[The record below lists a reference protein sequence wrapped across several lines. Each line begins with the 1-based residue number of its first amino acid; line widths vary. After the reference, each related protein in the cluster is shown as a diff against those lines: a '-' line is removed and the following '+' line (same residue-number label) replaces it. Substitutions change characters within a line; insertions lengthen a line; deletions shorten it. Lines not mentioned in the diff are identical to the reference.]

1 MAEYGLEGMKCHT
14 CVGKITDALLEA
26 GYKNVFVTLDPPT
39 LRLEADP
46 SITKEVLQEK
56 LAEVGDY
63 RLTASTGSHT
73 AHASND
79 DERLTPLFV
88 VVAYVISGTLLRAFI
103 SGDFSLG
110 TLMGNFMGGF
120 LVVFSLF
127 KLLNLQGFAEAYA
140 TYDIIAAR
148 SRTYALAYPFIELL
162 LGVLYFLGVYPV
174 LTNVITLALMSIGAV
189 GVFYALKSN
198 RRFQC
203 ACLGTALKLPM
214 TKVTLVEDVGMGLMA
229 LIMILHHLV

>member
-1 MAEYGLEGMKCHT
+1 MAQYGLEGMKCHT
-14 CVGKITDALLEA
+14 CVGKITDALLDA
-26 GYKNVFVTLDPPT
+26 GYKNVFVTLDPPS

-46 SITKEVLQEK
+46 SVTKETLQEK

-63 RLTASTGSHT
+63 RLTATHGAHESH
-73 AHASND
+73 SGG
-79 DERLTPLFV
+79 EEQLLPLFV
-88 VVAYVISGTLLRAFI
+88 VVAYILSGTLLRAFI
-103 SGDFSLG
+103 SGDFSLQ
-110 TLMGNFMGGF
+110 TLMSNFMGGF

-127 KLLNLQGFAEAYA
+127 KLLNLKGFAEAYA

-148 SRTYALAYPFIELL
+148 SRFYALAYPFIELM
-162 LGVLYFLGVYPV
+162 LGVLYFVGIHPL
-174 LTNVITLALMSIGAV
+174 LTNFVTLAIMAVSSI

-198 RRFQC
+198 RQFQC

-229 LIMILHHLV
+229 LWMMFHHLT